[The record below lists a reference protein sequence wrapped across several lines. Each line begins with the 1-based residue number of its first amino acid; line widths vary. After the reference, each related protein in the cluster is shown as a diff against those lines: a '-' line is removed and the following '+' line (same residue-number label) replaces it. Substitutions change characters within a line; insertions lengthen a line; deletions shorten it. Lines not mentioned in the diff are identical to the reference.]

1 MDILYKNNP
10 LERILIGL
18 NAAATAAVA
27 GIALG
32 DFGFYEPLFSQQ
44 ITYAI
49 LICSTLFFI
58 AEKIIRFF
66 NARSKKDYFAARWF
80 ELIFIVL
87 LLILFYYAGA
97 LWAMSI
103 YLLLEIITKI
113 CRTLVNLAASG
124 KSPAIAMVGIFI
136 FLILTGTVLLMLPKS
151 NTAHSLSFI
160 DSLFTATSATCVT
173 GLVVKDTG
181 TDFTIVGQTI
191 ILVLIQ
197 LGGLGIVI
205 FGAVFALF
213 FGQALNVRQSVAMQD
228 LLNAQT
234 VSRIANIITFIFITT
249 IGIEAIGAVCLYN
262 MWDISTLPTDPF
274 HGRWFYSIFHS
285 VSAFCNA
292 GFGLFSDSLV
302 KYNTDWRIYTVIGPL
317 IILGGLG
324 FFVLYNLAYI
334 LKDRIIRIIMKR
346 IRPSRRFET
355 GQPKRIQLQTKI
367 VLFVSSVLIIFGTF
381 FLLAIQN
388 NTGKEKI
395 ALADA
400 FFQSVTARTAGFNSI
415 DINALSVPAKMILMI
430 LMFIGG
436 SPGSAAGGIK
446 TVTLAILIMAVYST
460 IRKRTEVEIFNRC
473 IPLVM
478 VGKAL
483 TVILMF
489 TAVLFTSTFLLA
501 ITERGSSFETSAIAF
516 EAASAL
522 GTVGLTCGIT
532 PALTTVGKIIIII
545 TMLIGRLG
553 PLTLLATLTFNIKP
567 ARFNYPTEAVVV
579 G

>member
-1 MDILYKNNP
+1 MDILYNNRP

-18 NAAATAAVA
+18 NAAATAAVV
-27 GIALG
+27 GIAFG
-32 DFGFYEPLFSQQ
+32 DFGYYEPLFSQQ
-44 ITYAI
+44 MTYAI

-80 ELIFIVL
+80 ELIFVGL

-124 KSPAIAMVGIFI
+124 KSPAVAMVGIFI

-151 NTAHSLSFI
+151 STARSLNFI

-181 TDFTIVGQTI
+181 ADFTIIGQTV
-191 ILVLIQ
+191 ILALIQ

-234 VSRIANIITFIFITT
+234 VSRIANIITFIFIATVS
-249 IGIEAIGAVCLYN
+249 IEAVGAVCLYN

-285 VSAFCNA
+285 ISAFCNA

-302 KYNTDWRIYTVIGPL
+302 KYNMNWRIYAVICPL

-324 FFVLYNLAYI
+324 FFVLYNIAYI
-334 LKDRIIRIIMKR
+334 LKDKIRHIIMKKM
-346 IRPSRRFET
+346 RPWQKFET
-355 GQPKRIQLQTKI
+355 GQPKRLQLQTKI
-367 VLFVSSVLIIFGTF
+367 VLFVSSVLIIFGIF

-395 ALADA
+395 DLADA

-415 DINALSVPAKMILMI
+415 DINALSAPAKMILMI

-446 TVTLAILIMAVYST
+446 TVTLAVLIMAVYST

-473 IPLVM
+473 IPLVI
-478 VGKAL
+478 VGKAI

-489 TAVLFTSTFLLA
+489 TAVLFAATFLLA
-501 ITERGSSFETSAIAF
+501 VTEKHSSFETSAIAF

-532 PALTTVGKIIIII
+532 PALTTAGKIIIII

-553 PLTLLATLTFNIKP
+553 PLTLLATMTFNIKP